1 MDEIKSG
8 AENERVLWS
17 GHQSQWYF
25 LGHWLVGLLI
35 VIALAAGIYFY
46 RSEFARWMPWI
57 DGVPVVALLVVMA
70 VVAFARRERTYRVT
84 NHRVISIQGRVV
96 TDTRELRIQDIRS
109 MNVSKG
115 GFAGLLGVGK
125 VEFSTAATDDADI
138 IFYQIG
144 GADKVRDLV
153 RSLQD

>member
-1 MDEIKSG
+1 MSTE
-8 AENERVLWS
+8 EPHQPERILWS

-25 LGHWLVGLLI
+25 LGHWVVGLL
-35 VIALAAGIYFY
+35 
-46 RSEFARWMPWI
+46 
-57 DGVPVVALLVVMA
+57 VVALLTAGVWFYRVDLGRWLPWAYGVPVLALLVVIA

-115 GFAGLLGVGK
+115 GFTGLLGVGK

-138 IFYQIG
+138 IFYQVG

-153 RSLQD
+153 RSLQG

>member
-1 MDEIKSG
+1 MNTES
-8 AENERVLWS
+8 ERILWS

-25 LGHWLVGLLI
+25 LGHWIVGLLI
-35 VIALAAGIYFY
+35 VAALAAGIYFY
-46 RSEFARWMPWI
+46 RFNLTQWMPWVY
-57 DGVPVVALLVVMA
+57 GVPIVALLIVMA
-70 VVAFARRERTYRVT
+70 TVAFARRQRTYRVS
-84 NHRVISIQGRVV
+84 NHRVISILGRVT

-115 GFAGLLGVGK
+115 GITGLLGVGK
-125 VEFSTAATDDADI
+125 VEFSSAATDDADI

-153 RSLQD
+153 RKLQD

>member
-1 MDEIKSG
+1 MSTDEPHQP
-8 AENERVLWS
+8 ERVLWS

-25 LGHWLVGLLI
+25 LGYWLVGLLI
-35 VIALAAGIYFY
+35 AVALAAGIYFY
-46 RSEFARWMPWI
+46 RSQLNQWMPWAY
-57 DGVPVVALLVVMA
+57 GVPILALLVVAA
-70 VVAFARRERTYRVT
+70 VVAFARRERTYQVT

-115 GFAGLLGVGK
+115 GFTGLLGVGK

-144 GADKVRDLV
+144 GVDKVRDLV
-153 RSLQD
+153 RNLQG